1 MDIGKSFTYMFDD
14 EKWVQKLAIGGLLTL
29 VSIIPIV
36 NIFTGLVLVGYGLRL
51 LNNVAKGK
59 ELPLP
64 EWDDWGGDWVKG
76 LMVVLGALV
85 YSIPIWIVSGVSAL
99 LQAVASAGDA
109 AEVAGICV
117 VALSCLSGLWGL
129 AIGIV
134 LPAGIIKYG
143 QTGEFAS
150 FFRFGELFRFIS
162 DNLANYVV
170 ALLLTLVA
178 SLVSG
183 LGVILCVIGVFF
195 TQFWSSLVTSHLFGQ
210 VAAEAGAAGGA
221 AAAVSAPAPRTSY
234 GELEEVGLDE
244 QSPEASEDEA

>member
-1 MDIGKSFTYMFDD
+1 MDIGKSFTYAFDD

-36 NIFTGLVLVGYGLRL
+36 NIFTGLVLVGYGLRV

-76 LMVVLGALV
+76 LMIVLGGLI

-99 LQAVASAGDA
+99 LQAVANSGEA
-109 AEVAGICV
+109 AQVASVCV
-117 VALSCLSGLWGL
+117 VALSCLSSLWSL
-129 AIGIV
+129 AIAVV
-134 LPAGIIKYG
+134 LPAGIITYG
-143 QTGEFAS
+143 RSGEFAS
-150 FFRFGELFRFIS
+150 FFRFGELFRFIG
-162 DNLANYVV
+162 DNLANYIV
-170 ALLLTLVA
+170 ALLLMLVA
-178 SLVSG
+178 ALVSG

-210 VAAEAGAAGGA
+210 VAAEAGVAGRGVVA
-221 AAAVSAPAPRTSY
+221 ISTSAPEATY
-234 GELEEVGLDE
+234 GELEEAALGEESSGESKDE
-244 QSPEASEDEA
+244 G